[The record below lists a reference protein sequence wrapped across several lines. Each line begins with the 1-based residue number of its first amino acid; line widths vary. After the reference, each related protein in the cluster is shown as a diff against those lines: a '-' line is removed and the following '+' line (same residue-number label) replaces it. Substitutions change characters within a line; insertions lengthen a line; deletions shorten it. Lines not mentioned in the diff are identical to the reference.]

1 MGQYFTAPLCYNKQQ
16 VGGIRMRLLVGP
28 KFTKEILNSLALKIS
43 RKNIKVQ
50 LFDDK
55 IYFDDFENVLKSFGF
70 YKYNSVFGKLY
81 TDNHICLATSIEDRV
96 YLYPEYTTLC
106 DNYAT
111 RKRLQKRLSTFSP
124 CTINDP
130 YLYLPILCGLEKV
143 SEVLDLPIEEN
154 LIVVSENLRLR
165 IQSQSFS
172 TSLTFLTA

>member
-1 MGQYFTAPLCYNKQQ
+1 MLNKQQ
-16 VGGIRMRLLVGP
+16 LVCGSMRVLVGP
-28 KFTKEILNSLALKIS
+28 KFTKEILKSLALKIS

>member
-1 MGQYFTAPLCYNKQQ
+1 MLNKQQ
-16 VGGIRMRLLVGP
+16 FVCGSMRVLVGP
-28 KFTKEILNSLALKIS
+28 KFTKEILKSLALKIS

-81 TDNHICLATSIEDRV
+81 MDNICLATSIEDRV

>member
-1 MGQYFTAPLCYNKQQ
+1 MLNKQQ
-16 VGGIRMRLLVGP
+16 FVCGSMRVLVGP
-28 KFTKEILNSLALKIS
+28 KFTKEILKSLALKIS

-81 TDNHICLATSIEDRV
+81 MDNHICLATSIEDRV